1 MTSPKGASPIASN
14 NPKARLPL
22 VLASESPRRLALL
35 AQAGIVPA
43 AVRGASLDETPAK
56 NETPRQYAARLALDK
71 ARAVQA
77 AWTAG
82 PALFLAADTVVAC
95 GARILP
101 KAASDTDVRAC
112 LTLLSGR
119 RHQVLTAVA
128 VVAPD
133 GPPRQRLV
141 MTRVQFCRLSEAEI
155 DVYAQSREGEGKA
168 GGYAIQGRAETFVR
182 ALNGSYSNV
191 VGLPLAQTVRLLA
204 GCGFANL

>member
-1 MTSPKGASPIASN
+1 
-14 NPKARLPL
+14 

-43 AVRGASLDETPAK
+43 AVRGASLDETPRK
-56 NETPRQYAARLALDK
+56 NEPPRRYAARLALEK
-71 ARAVQA
+71 ALAVQA

-82 PALFLAADTVVAC
+82 PAMFLAADTVVTC

-101 KAASDTDVRAC
+101 KAESDADVRAC
-112 LTLLSGR
+112 LKLLSGR

-128 VVAPD
+128 LLVPD
-133 GPPRQRLV
+133 EPPRQRLV
-141 MTRVQFCRLSEAEI
+141 MTRVQFCRLTDSGIEA
-155 DVYAQSREGEGKA
+155 YAQTREGEGKA
-168 GGYAIQGRAETFVR
+168 GGYAIQGRAETFVQ
-182 ALNGSYSNV
+182 AINGSYSNV